1 MKFKPTLVALA
12 IVTLAGSVQAQ
23 IFANREAE
31 AQTKYLGLS
40 GVGATEAWKRGFTG
54 KGVIIGIIDN
64 GFDPN
69 HSDIKKN
76 VIPVCDGKNQCNLV
90 TNTGST
96 ITAVGVHGTQMASL
110 AAGRLDGWGTVGV
123 APDAKLILVQA
134 NSSVSSSNGLA
145 GAGINMDAVIKGMTL
160 AERSGASVINLSLGS
175 NYDSTFRSTTIE
187 VSPGIF
193 RAPDNYN
200 DKASGGKNY
209 LYGTSMKSVAAF
221 ANATNN
227 AVIVAASGNSGTKY
241 AQMPAAF
248 ATQTDANGNLLM
260 GGRVLIVGNVVG
272 DGKGGWLMNEN
283 SNQAGTLCNSFTG
296 NVCNDKYYVK
306 DFYVVAPGTGI
317 SGAVPDAGRTAAAIK
332 AGGTNGIG
340 AVSGTSPAAAVVSG
354 GVALLKQAWPQLSSA
369 QIVHLVKTT
378 ATDMTYNPVT
388 KKNDL
393 IGVDHVW
400 GWGMVN
406 FDRATQPQ
414 GLLKIASFKGYATAI
429 PLTASGVASSG
440 SASIKTSSVLQNV
453 QGLDSY
459 NRNYTLDMTKA
470 VVDNPVATYRSSSS
484 YLALSPAGYHE
495 AAVPV
500 NENYTIKMMQSQ
512 SGTASEVTYS
522 EQGASYS
529 VQFGSMTEK
538 SGFLGNYGA
547 GAMAFGDSSTSY
559 LQIGTEHKFGSVAV
573 FGSYG
578 LGATR
583 AGSVQDSMIQLGNR
597 ISSTT
602 WRMGVAKNNVFQ
614 NKDALSLSVVSPVSV
629 RNGSAT
635 VTGVTDYE
643 FTDNGDGADAKAIV
657 STESISLR
665 QQVKPVD
672 LVLGYTVIGKGYDRV
687 NVNVAR
693 QFNVGGVAGNTA
705 NSIGVM
711 AVKSF

>member
-12 IVTLAGSVQAQ
+12 VSTLAVSVQAQ
-23 IFANREAE
+23 VFANREAE
-31 AQTKYLGLS
+31 TQTKYLTAI
-40 GVGATEAWKRGFTG
+40 GAPQAWARGITG
-54 KGVIIGIIDN
+54 KGVIIGVVDN
-64 GFDPN
+64 GFDPT
-69 HSDIKKN
+69 HSDIEKN
-76 VIPVCDGKNQCNLV
+76 VIGF
-90 TNTGST
+90 TNVSAMK
-96 ITAVGVHGTQMASL
+96 TAVGVHGTQMASI

-123 APDAKLILVQA
+123 APDAKLVLFQA
-134 NSSVSSSNGLA
+134 GSSISSSTGLA
-145 GAGINMDAVIKGMTL
+145 GTGINMSAVIKGMTL
-160 AERSGASVINLSLGS
+160 AEKAGASVINLSLGS
-175 NYDSTFRSTTIE
+175 NFDSTFQKTTVE

-193 RAPDNYN
+193 RAPSNY
-200 DKASGGKNY
+200 SSTVTGGKSY
-209 LYGTSMKSVAAF
+209 LYGNSMKDVAAF
-221 ANATNN
+221 ANATSKS
-227 AVIVAASGNSGTKY
+227 VIVVSSGNAGTKY

-248 ATQTDANGNLLM
+248 VTQTDANGNLLM
-260 GGRVLIVGNVVG
+260 GGRALIVGNVVG
-272 DGKGGWLMNEN
+272 DGKGGWTMNAT

-306 DFYVVAPGTGI
+306 DFYVVAPGTGMM
-317 SGAVPDAGRTAAAIK
+317 GAVPDAGRTAAAIK
-332 AGGTNGIG
+332 AGGTDGIG
-340 AVSGTSPAAAVVSG
+340 SVTGTSPAAAVVSG

-369 QIVHLVKTT
+369 QIVQLVKTT
-378 ATDMTYNPVT
+378 ATDMGT
-388 KKNDL
+388 K
-393 IGVDHVW
+393 GVDEVY

-406 FDRATQPQ
+406 FDKATLPQ
-414 GLLKIASFKGYATAI
+414 GLLTIANFKGYATAI

-470 VVDNPVATYRSSSS
+470 VVANPVATYRASSS
-484 YLALSPAGYHE
+484 YLAMSPAGYNE
-495 AAVPV
+495 MSAPV
-500 NENYTIKMMQSQ
+500 NENYSIKMMQSQ
-512 SGTASEVTYS
+512 AGTASEITYS
-522 EQGASYS
+522 EQGTSYS
-529 VQFGSMTEK
+529 VQYGTMTEK

-559 LQIGTEHKFGSVAV
+559 LQIGTEHKFASVAV

-578 LGATR
+578 FGVTR
-583 AGSVQDSMIQLGNR
+583 TGSVQDSMIQLGNR
-597 ISSTT
+597 ISSST

-629 RNGSAT
+629 RNGTAT
-635 VTGVTDYE
+635 VTGVTGYE

-657 STESISLR
+657 STETISLR
-665 QQVKPVD
+665 AQSKPMD

-705 NSIGVM
+705 NTIGVM

>member
-1 MKFKPTLVALA
+1 MKFKTTA
-12 IVTLAGSVQAQ
+12 VTLAVLTLASSVQAQ
-23 IFANREAE
+23 VFANREAE
-31 AQTKYLGLS
+31 TQTKFLTA
-40 GVGATEAWKRGFTG
+40 VGAPQAWARGITG
-54 KGVIIGIIDN
+54 KGVIIGIVDN
-64 GFDPN
+64 GFDIT
-69 HSDIKKN
+69 HSDIKNN
-76 VIPVCDGKNQCNLV
+76 VISL
-90 TNTGST
+90 TNTS
-96 ITAVGVHGTQMASL
+96 AMKMAPGVHGTQMASI
-110 AAGRLDGWGTVGV
+110 AAGSLDGWGTVGV
-123 APDAKLILVQA
+123 APDAKLVLFQA
-134 NSSVSSSNGLA
+134 GSSISSSTGLA
-145 GAGINMDAVIKGMTL
+145 GTGINMDAVIRGMTL
-160 AERSGASVINLSLGS
+160 AEQAGASVINLSLGS
-175 NYDSTFRSTTIE
+175 NFDPAFRAGTVQ

-193 RAPDNYN
+193 RAPPESLAMIRTDS
-200 DKASGGKNY
+200 KSY

-221 ANATNN
+221 ANATSK
-227 AVIVAASGNSGTKY
+227 AVLVVASGNAGTKY

-272 DGKGGWLMNEN
+272 DGKGGWTMNAS

-306 DFYVVAPGTGI
+306 DFYVVAPGTGMM
-317 SGAVPDAGRTAAAIK
+317 GAVPDAGRTAAAIK
-332 AGGTNGIG
+332 AGGTNGVG
-340 AVSGTSPAAAVVSG
+340 GVSGSSPAAAVVSG

-369 QIVHLVKTT
+369 QMVQLVKTT
-378 ATDMTYNPVT
+378 ATDMGA
-388 KKNDL
+388 K
-393 IGVDHVW
+393 GVDEVY

-406 FDRATQPQ
+406 FDKATQPQ
-414 GLLKIASFKGYATAI
+414 GLLTIANFKGYNTAI

-459 NRNYTLDMTKA
+459 NRNYTLDMSKA
-470 VVDNPVATYRSSSS
+470 VIANPVAAYRSSSS
-484 YLALSPAGYHE
+484 YLAMSPAGYNE
-495 AAVPV
+495 VSAPV
-500 NENYTIKMMQSQ
+500 NENYSIKMMQSQ
-512 SGTASEVTYS
+512 TGIASEVTYS

-538 SGFLGNYGA
+538 SGFLGNYGS

-559 LQIGTEHKFGSVAV
+559 LQLGSEHKFGSVAV

-597 ISSTT
+597 ISSST

-635 VTGVTDYE
+635 VTGVTGYE

-665 QQVKPVD
+665 QQVKPMD
-672 LVLGYTVIGKGYDRV
+672 LVLGYTVAGKGYDRV

-693 QFNVGGVAGNTA
+693 QFNVGGIAGNTA
-705 NSIGVM
+705 NSVGVM

>member
-1 MKFKPTLVALA
+1 MKFKPTLVAMA
-12 IVTLAGSVQAQ
+12 VSTLALGAQAQ
-23 IFANREAE
+23 VFANREAE
-31 AQTKYLGLS
+31 TQTKYLTAI
-40 GVGATEAWKRGFTG
+40 GATEAWKRGFTG
-54 KGVIIGIIDN
+54 KGVIIGIVDN
-64 GFDPN
+64 GFDPS

-76 VIPVCDGKNQCNLV
+76 VISL
-90 TNTGST
+90 TNTS
-96 ITAVGVHGTQMASL
+96 AMKLAPGVHGTQMASI
-110 AAGRLDGWGTVGV
+110 AAGTLDGWGTVGV
-123 APDAKLILVQA
+123 APDAKLVLFQA
-134 NSSVSSSNGLA
+134 GSSISSSTGLA
-145 GAGINMDAVIKGMTL
+145 GTGINMDAVIRGMTL
-160 AERSGASVINLSLGS
+160 AEQAGASVINLSLGS
-175 NYDSTFRSTTIE
+175 NFDPTFEATTVQ

-193 RAPDNYN
+193 RAPSNYN
-200 DKASGGKNY
+200 SSVTGGKSY
-209 LYGTSMKSVAAF
+209 LYGNSMKSVAAF
-221 ANATNN
+221 ANATSK
-227 AVIVAASGNSGTKY
+227 AVLVVASGNAGTGY

-272 DGKGGWLMNEN
+272 DGKGGWTMNAT

-306 DFYVVAPGTGI
+306 DFYVVAPGTGMF
-317 SGAVPDAGRTAAAIK
+317 GAVPDAGRTAAGIAS
-332 AGGTNGIG
+332 GGTNGIG
-340 AVSGTSPAAAVVSG
+340 SVTGTSPSAAVVSG

-369 QIVHLVKTT
+369 QLVHLVKTT
-378 ATDMTYNPVT
+378 ATDMGKP
-388 KKNDL
+388 
-393 IGVDHVW
+393 GVDEVY

-406 FDRATQPQ
+406 FDKATLPQ
-414 GLLKIASFKGYATAI
+414 GLLKIASFKGYDKAI

-440 SASIKTSSVLQNV
+440 SASIKTSSVLKNV
-453 QGLDSY
+453 QGLDDY

-470 VVDNPVATYRSSSS
+470 VIANPVATYRSSSS
-484 YLALSPAGYHE
+484 YLAMSPTNYSEVSA
-495 AAVPV
+495 PV
-500 NENYTIKMMQSQ
+500 NENYSIKMMQSQ
-512 SGTASEVTYS
+512 TGMASEIAYT

-538 SGFLGNYGA
+538 SGFLGNYGS

-559 LQIGTEHKFGSVAV
+559 LQLGTEHKFGSVAV

-578 LGATR
+578 FGTTR
-583 AGSVQDSMIQLGNR
+583 AGSVADSMIQLGNR
-597 ISSTT
+597 ISSST

-614 NKDALSLSVVSPVSV
+614 NKDALSLSVISPVSV
-629 RNGSAT
+629 RNGTAT
-635 VTGVTDYE
+635 VTGVTGYE

-657 STESISLR
+657 STETISLR
-665 QQVKPVD
+665 AQVKPMD

>member
-1 MKFKPTLVALA
+1 MKFKPTLVAVA
-12 IVTLAGSVQAQ
+12 VSTLALSVQAQ
-23 IFANREAE
+23 VFANREAE
-31 AQTKYLGLS
+31 TQTKYLTA
-40 GVGATEAWKRGFTG
+40 VGAPQAWARGITG
-54 KGVIIGIIDN
+54 KGVIIGIVDN
-64 GFDPN
+64 GFDVN
-69 HSDIKKN
+69 HSDIKGK
-76 VIPVCDGKNQCNLV
+76 VISV
-90 TNTGST
+90 TNTGWT
-96 ITAVGVHGTQMASL
+96 ITAAGVHGTQMASI

-123 APDAKLILVQA
+123 APDAQLVLFQA
-134 NSSVSSSNGLA
+134 NSSVSSSNGLSST
-145 GAGINMDAVIKGMTL
+145 GINMDAVIKGMTL
-160 AERSGASVINLSLGS
+160 AEKAGASVINLSLGS
-175 NYDSTFRSTTIE
+175 NYDPTFIKTTVE

-193 RAPDNYN
+193 RAPSNYTHEP
-200 DKASGGKNY
+200 SGSKSY

-221 ANATNN
+221 ANATSSS
-227 AVIVAASGNSGTKY
+227 VLVVASGNAGTKY

-272 DGKGGWLMNEN
+272 DGKGGWTMNTS
-283 SNQAGTLCNSFTG
+283 SNQAGTLCNNFTG

-306 DFYVVAPGTGI
+306 DFYVVAPGTGMW
-317 SGAVPDAGRTAAAIK
+317 GAVPDAGRTAAAIK

-340 AVSGTSPAAAVVSG
+340 AVSGSSPAAAVVSG

-369 QIVHLVKTT
+369 QMVHLVKTT
-378 ATDMTYNPVT
+378 ATDMGKP
-388 KKNDL
+388 
-393 IGVDHVW
+393 GVDEVY

-414 GLLKIASFKGYATAI
+414 GLLKIASFKGYASAI

-440 SASIKTSSVLQNV
+440 SASLKTSSVLQNV

-470 VVDNPVATYRSSSS
+470 VIANPVAAYRSSSS
-484 YLALSPAGYHE
+484 YLAMNPQGYNE
-495 AAVPV
+495 VSAPV
-500 NENYTIKMMQSQ
+500 NENYSIKMMQSQ
-512 SGTASEVTYS
+512 TGTASEITYN

-529 VQFGSMTEK
+529 VQFGTMTEK
-538 SGFLGNYGA
+538 AGFLGNYGS
-547 GAMAFGDSSTSY
+547 GMMAFGDSSTSY
-559 LQIGTEHKFGSVAV
+559 LQLGTEHKFGSVAV

-597 ISSTT
+597 ISSST

-629 RNGSAT
+629 RNGTAT
-635 VTGVTDYE
+635 VTGVTGYE
-643 FTDNGDGADAKAIV
+643 FTDNGDGADAKEIV
-657 STESISLR
+657 STETINLR
-665 QQVKPVD
+665 AQVKPMD
-672 LVLGYTVIGKGYDRV
+672 LVLGYTVVGKGYDRV

>member
-1 MKFKPTLVALA
+1 MKFKPTLVAVA
-12 IVTLAGSVQAQ
+12 VSTLALSVQAQ
-23 IFANREAE
+23 VFANREAE
-31 AQTKYLGLS
+31 TQTKYLTA
-40 GVGATEAWKRGFTG
+40 VGAPQAWARGITG
-54 KGVIIGIIDN
+54 KGVIIGIVDN
-64 GFDPN
+64 GFDVT
-69 HSDIKKN
+69 HSDIKMN
-76 VIPVCDGKNQCNLV
+76 VISL
-90 TNTGST
+90 TNTS
-96 ITAVGVHGTQMASL
+96 AMKLAPGVHGTQMASI
-110 AAGRLDGWGTVGV
+110 AAGSLDGWGTVGV
-123 APDAKLILVQA
+123 APDAKLVLFQA
-134 NSSVSSSNGLA
+134 GSSISSSTGLA
-145 GAGINMDAVIKGMTL
+145 STGINMDAVIRGMTL
-160 AERSGASVINLSLGS
+160 AEQAGASVINLSLGS
-175 NYDSTFRSTTIE
+175 NYDPTFIKTTVE

-193 RAPDNYN
+193 RAPSNYN
-200 DKASGGKNY
+200 GTFSDAKSY
-209 LYGTSMKSVAAF
+209 LYGTTMKSVAAF
-221 ANATNN
+221 ANATSKS
-227 AVIVAASGNSGTKY
+227 VIVVASGNAGTEY

-272 DGKGGWLMNEN
+272 DGKGGWTMNTS
-283 SNQAGTLCNSFTG
+283 SNQAGTLCNNFTG

-306 DFYVVAPGTGI
+306 DFYVVAPGTGMF
-317 SGAVPDAGRTAAAIK
+317 GAVPDAGRTAAAIK

-340 AVSGTSPAAAVVSG
+340 GVTGSSPAAAVVSG

-369 QIVHLVKTT
+369 QMVQLVKTT
-378 ATDMTYNPVT
+378 ATDMGA
-388 KKNDL
+388 K
-393 IGVDHVW
+393 GVDEVY

-406 FDRATQPQ
+406 FDKATLPQ
-414 GLLKIASFKGYATAI
+414 GLITIANFKGYAQAI

-440 SASIKTSSVLQNV
+440 SASLKTSSVLQNV

-470 VVDNPVATYRSSSS
+470 VIANPVAAYRSSSS
-484 YLALSPAGYHE
+484 YLAMSPAGYNE
-495 AAVPV
+495 MSAPV
-500 NENYTIKMMQSQ
+500 NENYSIKMMQSQ
-512 SGTASEVTYS
+512 TGTASEVTYS

-529 VQFGSMTEK
+529 VQFGTMAEK
-538 SGFLGNYGA
+538 AGFLGNYGA
-547 GAMAFGDSSTSY
+547 GMMAFGDSSTSY
-559 LQIGTEHKFGSVAV
+559 LQLGTEHKFGSVAV

-597 ISSTT
+597 ISSNT

-629 RNGSAT
+629 RNGTAT
-635 VTGVTDYE
+635 VTGVTGYE

-657 STESISLR
+657 STETINLR
-665 QQVKPVD
+665 AQVKPMD

-705 NSIGVM
+705 NSVGVM